1 METPRSSPAPFPWNE
16 AMAFGFGVLWR
27 SSAEFW
33 AMTPRE
39 LASAS
44 RAVFGAA
51 REPVARSSLEALMR
65 AFPDDRSDR

>member
-1 METPRSSPAPFPWNE
+1 METARSSPAPFPWNE
-16 AMAFGFGVLWR
+16 AMAFGFGVLRR

-44 RAVFGAA
+44 RAIFGAP
-51 REPVARSSLEALMR
+51 RESPGRASLEALMR
-65 AFPDDRSDR
+65 AFPDERSDS